1 MAATAQPAQAPRH
14 PAPGPYGGPH
24 PEDLHQ
30 RTRPFFYVQPAQPY
44 MPYQWPI
51 PYNPYCG
58 FPGMGYPPMG
68 FPPFPP
74 SPYVDAPGY
83 IMPHSQLHLVDY
95 RRMMNP
101 HMAPTVAYQAR
112 RFRYQ
117 HTTNPRVMISS
128 EVQTDPTHGQSP
140 IRSTSNGGPNGP
152 TNCESGRDTCYT
164 GSTSTSTSTSTSSA
178 SSTEES
184 TPERTEPVVM
194 AMSQPPTSSTFVGSA
209 TPRTTVIQDHVLF
222 QAEEVQIK
230 CNGTVAD
237 FKIAHCEETTKLVS
251 DLNGGLLHRNT
262 GAPCLSEGGT
272 TKNPE
277 ELKKGVEMRGP
288 ASCEAAS
295 SEEPCLPPCPDILL
309 TGVSPSTESLP
320 PAEGSAEKPNVPN
333 TDAVN
338 TALTDQTKTIAADTG
353 SSVVACEDF
362 KMVSKDE
369 LNNGELN
376 KDDYDLFPSSKNSQ
390 FKILH
395 LPFDLQFGEL
405 QHLETSVW
413 SVESL
418 MPYVPNS
425 EWLIQNGLMTPQK
438 EPLSPLMED
447 PMSPTLAAVDSLQE
461 RQQTMAE
468 AEPDPHDSM
477 TSLESLPPYLPSA
490 SWLAD
495 FGNVYLY
502 HKMQPNDRQQLGLHG
517 NVSPDEPS
525 QDLKVGQHVSQSSS
539 GPPSRR
545 REDCSRHKRK
555 TGAASDASDHECQAM
570 SSHGVCLLSPPH
582 QGQCVCNRSFT
593 KRGTATPSPT
603 PSMKRQKHPHPQRD
617 TVKSP
622 GFATCKCL
630 PGRSK
635 FSTKGSGSDVSGRLN
650 EEDTT
655 EGEASENSLRP
666 LAGSKRSSEARK
678 AQHISRHS
686 ETCPVAQRPK
696 LREQNCSCDMPKCT
710 HLFSGSREG
719 SGPNQQK
726 ESAWRRGVV
735 DPVMSSAERHRV
747 AEQRGVMQKCQ
758 PERTWRRPL
767 AFDSESSSKGFNNQK
782 KTPSQSQGGHRKFT
796 RC

>member
-14 PAPGPYGGPH
+14 PAPGPYGAPHPHPHPHPH
-24 PEDLHQ
+24 PEDPHQ

-44 MPYQWPI
+44 MPYQWPV

-83 IMPHSQLHLVDY
+83 IMPHSQLHMVDY

-128 EVQTDPTHGQSP
+128 EVQTDPTVGQGQSP
-140 IRSTSNGGPNGP
+140 IRSTSNGGP
-152 TNCESGRDTCYT
+152 TNCESGRGTCST
-164 GSTSTSTSTSTSSA
+164 GTASTSTSPSSA
-178 SSTEES
+178 SSPEER
-184 TPERTEPVVM
+184 TPERSEPVAM
-194 AMSQPPTSSTFVGSA
+194 AMSQPPASSTFVGSA
-209 TPRTTVIQDHVLF
+209 TPRTTVIQDHILF

-230 CNGTVAD
+230 CSGTVAD
-237 FKIAHCEETTKLVS
+237 LKIAHREETTKLVS
-251 DLNGGLLHRNT
+251 DLNGGSLRCNA
-262 GAPCLSEGGT
+262 GAPCVSEGGAAQD
-272 TKNPE
+272 PE
-277 ELKKGVEMRGP
+277 ELKKDIESMRGSAP
-288 ASCEAAS
+288 CEEASA
-295 SEEPCLPPCPDILL
+295 EEPCLAPCPDILL
-309 TGVSPSTESLP
+309 TAASSGSSEPLS
-320 PAEGSAEKPNVPN
+320 PAEGSAEKPDVPN

-338 TALTDQTKTIAADTG
+338 ITLTDQAKTITADVD
-353 SSVVACEDF
+353 SSVVAC
-362 KMVSKDE
+362 
-369 LNNGELN
+369 GELN

-395 LPFDLQFGEL
+395 LPFDLQFGEV

-447 PMSPTLAAVDSLQE
+447 PISPTLATDVDSLQE
-461 RQQTMAE
+461 RQQTVAGG
-468 AEPDPHDSM
+468 EPDPHDSM

-502 HKMQPNDRQQLGLHG
+502 HKMQPNVGQQLSLHG
-517 NVSPDEPS
+517 SASQDEPS
-525 QDLKVGQHVSQSSS
+525 QELKVGQHVSQTSS

-545 REDCSRHKRK
+545 REDCSRHKRR
-555 TGAASDASDHECQAM
+555 TGVASDVSDHECQAK
-570 SSHGVCLLSPPH
+570 SSHGQNLLSPPHPPH
-582 QGQCVCNRSFT
+582 QGQCVCNQSFT
-593 KRGTATPSPT
+593 KRGGSSPSPT
-603 PSMKRQKHPHPQRD
+603 PSMRRHKHPHPQRD
-617 TVKSP
+617 AAKSP

-635 FSTKGSGSDVSGRLN
+635 SSTKGSGSDVPGRLN
-650 EEDTT
+650 EEDDTT
-655 EGEASENSLRP
+655 EGEASENSLRS
-666 LAGSKRSSEARK
+666 LTGSKRASEARK
-678 AQHISRHS
+678 AQHVRRHS
-686 ETCPVAQRPK
+686 EKCPVAQRPK

-719 SGPNQQK
+719 NGTNQQND
-726 ESAWRRGVV
+726 SAWRRGEV
-735 DPVMSSAERHRV
+735 DPVMSSVDRHRI
-747 AEQRGVMQKCQ
+747 AEQRGDMQKYQ

-767 AFDSESSSKGFNNQK
+767 VYDPEPPKGFNNQK
-782 KTPSQSQGGHRKFT
+782 KPHSQSQGGHRKFT